1 MKDYN
6 QIIRA
11 QEQKYI
17 ADLAKSITIMQ
28 QQGNYPY
35 SFSMPLTIQYELTAK
50 CNLVCKHCYN
60 RSGDSDKVDEMQ
72 ASDWLALSKNIVDN
86 GGVFQCILSGGEP
99 LLLGKN
105 LLDIMDILHLDGTS
119 FVLITNG
126 FLLTKEWVS
135 KLKRY
140 RFYWL
145 QVSIDGANTQI
156 HDEFR
161 GVATSW
167 DRAVQGA
174 FAVSQAGLP
183 LVIAH
188 TVTPKSLDSLS
199 EMVDLAYELG
209 AASIMVGEVLP
220 SGRAS
225 QNSEILLNQE
235 QRNIMHQQIEQLGNQ
250 YRGRL
255 DIQRSASVKSQLN
268 RYRTGPNAGAI
279 IRPNGDVRMDC
290 MAPFTIGNVLQQSL
304 VDIWRLKGNNCWSSD
319 ALQQY
324 IESIDEE
331 KNCAPE
337 FINHVDQ
344 DIAL

>member
-6 QIIRA
+6 KIIRA

-17 ADLAKSITIMQ
+17 ADLTKNITTMQ

-35 SFSMPLTIQYELTAK
+35 SFAMPLTIQYELTAM

-60 RSGDSDKVDEMQ
+60 RSGDSDKVDAMR
-72 ASDWLALSKNIVDN
+72 ASDWLALSKDIVDN

-99 LLLGKN
+99 LLMGEK
-105 LLDIMDILHLDGTS
+105 LLDIMDVLHHDGTS

-126 FLLTKEWVS
+126 FLLTKDWVN
-135 KLKRY
+135 KLKKY

-145 QVSIDGANTQI
+145 QVSIDGANVAI

-167 DRAVQGA
+167 ERAVQGA

-188 TVTPKSLDSLS
+188 TVIPESLDSLP
-199 EMVDLAYELG
+199 EMVNMAYELG

-225 QNSEILLNQE
+225 QHEEIILNPE
-235 QRNIMHQQIEQLGNQ
+235 QRIVMHQQIEQLVNQ
-250 YRGRL
+250 YRGRI
-255 DIQRSASVKSQLN
+255 DIQRSSSVKSQLN

-304 VDIWRLKGNNCWSSD
+304 MDIWRQKGADCWNSD
-319 ALQQY
+319 ALRQY
-324 IESIDEE
+324 IDSIDEE

-337 FINHVDQ
+337 FINHVDR